1 MPSFT
6 AYMVSEDKP
15 FEFDPSYGA
24 YMPCVT
30 DPRGEDFWAW
40 LPRLMEKIRH
50 DLIALGRWDRQCID
64 VRVWIGAL
72 TGRAA
77 RAHLRARVG
86 VSGRQLCCSMLG
98 CTARSVHE
106 ACAAAHV

>member
-1 MPSFT
+1 M
-6 AYMVSEDKP
+6 AYMLSEDMP
-15 FEFDPSYGA
+15 FEINPTYGV
-24 YMPCVT
+24 YMPVVNP
-30 DPRGEDFWAW
+30 DEAGHAVWGW
-40 LPRLMEKIRH
+40 LPHFVDKIRD
-50 DLIALGRWDRQCID
+50 DLIATGRWDRQCID

-98 CTARSVHE
+98 RTLSP
-106 ACAAAHV
+106 

>member
-15 FEFDPSYGA
+15 FEFNPSWGA
-24 YMPCVT
+24 YMPCV
-30 DPRGEDFWAW
+30 PPNELLHAFWGW
-40 LPRLMEKIRH
+40 LPLLVEKIRD

-86 VSGRQLCCSMLG
+86 VCRGVALSP
-98 CTARSVHE
+98 
-106 ACAAAHV
+106 

>member
-1 MPSFT
+1 ML
-6 AYMVSEDKP
+6 SEDMP
-15 FEFDPSYGA
+15 FEINPTYGV
-24 YMPCVT
+24 YMPVVN
-30 DPRGEDFWAW
+30 PNEVSHAVWGW
-40 LPRLMEKIRH
+40 LPHFVDKIRD
-50 DLIALGRWDRQCID
+50 DLIATGRWDRQCIG

-72 TGRAA
+72 AGRAA
-77 RAHLRARVG
+77 RAHLHARVG